1 MQGKV
6 FSFFSPGYISSLTP
20 HPHPAFSKWLL
31 IKPIFFT
38 EVFRKV
44 SLKKKKKVQILRG
57 ELASLGEHFDRK
69 RLPWGR
75 SGVIGIKLD
84 KLVLE
89 C

>member
-44 SLKKKKKVQILRG
+44 ALKKKKKSANFAWR
-57 ELASLGEHFDRK
+57 
-69 RLPWGR
+69 
-75 SGVIGIKLD
+75 IGFFGGTF
-84 KLVLE
+84 
-89 C
+89 

>member
-44 SLKKKKKVQILRG
+44 ALKKKKKKCKFCVENWLLWGNILT
-57 ELASLGEHFDRK
+57 ESAFLGGGQE
-69 RLPWGR
+69 
-75 SGVIGIKLD
+75 S
-84 KLVLE
+84 LVLN
-89 C
+89 

>member
-44 SLKKKKKVQILRG
+44 ALKKKK
-57 ELASLGEHFDRK
+57 
-69 RLPWGR
+69 
-75 SGVIGIKLD
+75 IK
-84 KLVLE
+84 
-89 C
+89 